1 MRWSRRQDSVKTAV
15 RQCPGCR
22 TDRKMRRKKYL
33 PRAGAARQPDVSRAI
48 LHNGVRKEMQ
58 MPRRQE
64 QGIHSGVR
72 RRGHPPRVTRRL
84 HKRELSGIR
93 SGVRRPDHPFRI
105 SGGTMHFRHSG
116 QPEHLQ
122 KNGGVPERSSMH
134 RPIWGT
140 GGIRKRMRT
149 KKKDVLRR
157 FSIFCSD
164 LSACCS
170 LRF

>member
-1 MRWSRRQDSVKTAV
+1 MPRRQE
-15 RQCPGCR
+15 Q
-22 TDRKMRRKKYL
+22 
-33 PRAGAARQPDVSRAI
+33 AI
-48 LHNGVRKEMQ
+48 VYSGVRKEMQ

-64 QGIHSGVR
+64 RAIVHNGVRQADIMKDLHRQKQGIHSGVR

-84 HKRELSGIR
+84 HRRELPGVHN
-93 SGVRRPDHPFRI
+93 GVRRPDHPFRI
-105 SGGTMHFRHSG
+105 SGGTMPFRHSG
-116 QPEHLQ
+116 QPEHPR
-122 KNGGVPERSSMH
+122 KSGGVPERSSMH

-164 LSACCS
+164 LSVCCS
-170 LRF
+170 LHY